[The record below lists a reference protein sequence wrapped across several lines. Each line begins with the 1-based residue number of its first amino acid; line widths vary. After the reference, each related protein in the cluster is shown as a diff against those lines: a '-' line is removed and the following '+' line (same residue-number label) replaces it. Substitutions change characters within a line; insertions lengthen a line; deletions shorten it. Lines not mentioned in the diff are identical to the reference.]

1 MFETVV
7 VEGADGTFG
16 ILDAL
21 MSTDDDEAPSP
32 TAFLAWTKNVYTVSG
47 VITTSFSRL
56 IGDYGTVAA
65 IIETVFDELRE
76 SPKEFLDLT

>member
-1 MFETVV
+1 LSGAFHYIVTSVFETVV

-32 TAFLAWTKNVYTVSG
+32 TAFLTIICYSLKSLQFLLQGTRTREYKL
-47 VITTSFSRL
+47 L
-56 IGDYGTVAA
+56 I
-65 IIETVFDELRE
+65 IIGN
-76 SPKEFLDLT
+76 